1 MPTYTFM
8 NLESGIEYDEVMSMA
23 EYDRYMEDNLNV
35 ERVFSPV
42 VLVGD
47 HVMGVGPK
55 NDAGFTENM
64 QRIAAAHPNSAKADK
79 YGSGR
84 TNAQIKAQSVVDKH
98 KRK

>member
-1 MPTYTFM
+1 
-8 NLESGIEYDEVMSMA
+8 MSA
-23 EYDRYMEDNLNV
+23 QNQYMEDNPNV

-42 VLVGD
+42 VLVGN

-64 QRIAAAHPNSAKADK
+64 QKITAAHPNSAMADK
-79 YGSGR
+79 YSSGR

-98 KRK
+98 KRKQI